1 MTLTPRCKLR
11 SAFCRH
17 AQIRNVNEYWNWTRS
32 GLVNGIRAGPY
43 YNDLPPFLLR
53 GYVNDKVSKI
63 LGYATMRQLR
73 IKPSEFQTQSVVM
86 PQSTLQALVY
96 GIFPPNTAVT
106 DNAIGLEELQ
116 ANGQFFVGDQTEVRL

>member
-1 MTLTPRCKLR
+1 M
-11 SAFCRH
+11 
-17 AQIRNVNEYWNWTRS
+17 
-32 GLVNGIRAGPY
+32 NGIRAGPY

-73 IKPSEFQTQSVVM
+73 IKPSEFQTQSVPARPCRVM
-86 PQSTLQALVY
+86 PQSPLQALVY
-96 GIFPPNTAVT
+96 GIFPPNTSVT